1 MSRISVEKT
10 RKARNIVV
18 LRRTAR
24 YDDVVRAELEPVIA
38 DLRAEL
44 DDTMSKTQAAKVIG
58 VSVPTL
64 DSWIGLRIVPIQKA
78 PSGRPRVPRDTALD
92 LAERIED
99 LRARGRARNLIAGVV
114 DLLQREDATYQR
126 EFQHLYG
133 PGLTALAQ
141 GDLVSAAPPD
151 SFGPED

>member
-1 MSRISVEKT
+1 MSRTSVEKT

-24 YDDVVRAELEPVIA
+24 YDDVVRAALEPVIA

-64 DSWIGLRIVPIQKA
+64 DSWIGLRIVPIRKA
-78 PSGRPRVPRDTALD
+78 PSGRPRIPRDTALD

-99 LRARGRARNLIAGVV
+99 LRARGRERNLIAGVV

-126 EFQHLYG
+126 EFQQLYG